1 MRIVERDG
9 ALLVQDSPGLHWLL
23 GLLFLVGGSLFVL
36 GPLWLFTNRETVA
49 WPVRALSVLMG
60 SVGVGAGLWVLGG
73 SPYSILEVDRRTSR
87 VGIRRW
93 GLGGRQRHSWP
104 IGEVQGVRL
113 AESKDDED
121 SPVFRVEIVLRD
133 GSAVLAS
140 LLWTHGRAPAEAVV
154 KRLRETLELPRPPGA

>member
-1 MRIVERDG
+1 MVERDG
-9 ALLVQDSPGLHWLL
+9 TLLVRDSPGLHWLL
-23 GLLFLVGGSLFVL
+23 GLLFLGGGSLFVL
-36 GPLWLFTNRETVA
+36 GPLWLFANRETVA

-73 SPYSILEVDRRTSR
+73 SPCSTLEVDRRTSR

-93 GLGGRQRHSWP
+93 GLGGRQTQSWP
-104 IGEVQGVRL
+104 IGEVRDVRL
-113 AESKDDED
+113 AESKDDDD

-140 LLWTHGRAPAEAVV
+140 LLWTHGREPAEAVV
-154 KRLRETLELPRPPGA
+154 KRLRETLELPQRART